1 MMTEIRSAVVE
12 DAGEIA
18 AIYAPYVLTST
29 ATFEIEAPDAVEI
42 VRRMSGVLSLG
53 LPYLVAE
60 VDGEIAGY
68 GYAGRFRPR
77 EAYRF
82 TAEDTVYLRPEFA
95 GRGLGRLLLSELIAR
110 ARAAGIRQMVA
121 VIGGENPASVRL
133 HRALGFAD
141 AGVLRGVGY
150 KFGEWLD
157 VMMMQREL

>member
-1 MMTEIRSAVVE
+1 MTEIRSAVVE

-18 AIYAPYVLTST
+18 AIYARYVLAST
-29 ATFEIEAPDAVEI
+29 ATFEIETPDAVEI
-42 VRRMSGVLSLG
+42 VRRMSVVLSLG

-95 GRGLGRLLLSELIAR
+95 GRGLGRFLLSELVAR
-110 ARAAGIRQMVA
+110 AKSAGIRQMVA
-121 VIGGENPASVRL
+121 VIGGENSASVRL

-141 AGVLRGVGY
+141 VGVLRGVGY

-157 VMMMQREL
+157 VTMMQREL